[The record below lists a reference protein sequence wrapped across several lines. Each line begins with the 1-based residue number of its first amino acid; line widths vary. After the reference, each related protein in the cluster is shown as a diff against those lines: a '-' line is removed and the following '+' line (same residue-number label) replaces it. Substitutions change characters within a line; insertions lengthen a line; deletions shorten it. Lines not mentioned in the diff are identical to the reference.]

1 MTYAFFATCPK
12 AMEPILADELGPL
25 GAEDIKL
32 TQGGVYFNGDLKVG
46 YSACL
51 WSRLAN
57 RVLLLLHSEAVD
69 SVDEL
74 YDAVNKVEWTEHFD
88 SDQTFLV
95 DYAGRMRG
103 IDNTHFGALKV
114 KDAIVDQFRSKGEL
128 RPNIAKQEPDVRIN
142 VFITKG
148 RVRISLDLS
157 GESLHKRGYR
167 REGGMAPLKENLA
180 AALLIRAGWPEMAA
194 AGKPLM
200 DPMCGSGTFLI
211 EAAMMASDT
220 APGLL
225 RWRFGLQ
232 MWKQHNV
239 ELWREV
245 WDAAELRREVGE
257 AAATSEIHGYDGQ
270 PKAISK
276 CRENLKQAGMTDR
289 IRVSHRELKDLK
301 PLTHKAQQQ
310 LGLVITN
317 PPYGERLSEVAD
329 IQYLYQHLGERLS
342 QDFIGWELA
351 VFTGNSELG
360 KAVGLRSHKQYSFY
374 NGAIKS
380 QLLMYS
386 LETTNRFADRRQ
398 ASGEIPLQAL
408 SEGAQ
413 MFANR
418 VVKNRKQLSKWVK
431 QENIQCYRIYDADMP
446 EYAVA
451 IDIYHDWLHVQE
463 YAAPKTVDAEK
474 AQRRL
479 EEVMLALPQA
489 LQIPEARIV
498 LKQRRQQTGK
508 DQYQTHDE
516 KGEYIQVAEGGC
528 KLLVNLNDYLDT
540 GLFLDHRPVRQ
551 KIQHL
556 AHGKRFLN
564 LFCYTGTATMHAVQG
579 GAHNSLSVDMSAT
592 YLSWG
597 KKNLALNGFSD
608 QVHKFEQHDCMEF
621 IKHHKGEYDLIF
633 LDPPTFSNSKK
644 MIGVL
649 DVQRD
654 HAWMIHRVM
663 DLLSED
669 GLLIFSTNYRRF
681 ELDDKVLQ
689 HNHVE
694 DISDQTLDKDFSRNK
709 KIHRCW
715 EIRKY
720 KPEVPS
726 NSEFYD
732 AEYAVSKPPSKN
744 TPERAS
750 EKAAN
755 KATEKAPKSV
765 PKRAPREVASAA
777 TAPKDPNL
785 ETKDRSTFNPWL
797 QKD

>member
-1 MTYAFFATCPK
+1 MTYSFFATCPK
-12 AMEPILADELGPL
+12 AMEPLLADELSLL

-46 YSACL
+46 YSSCL

-57 RVLLLLHSEAVD
+57 RVLLLLHTEAVD
-69 SVDEL
+69 SVEEL
-74 YDAVNKVEWTEHFD
+74 YDAVGKVVWTDHFD

-114 KDAIVDQFRSKGEL
+114 KDAIVDQFRSQGEL
-128 RPNIAKQEPDVRIN
+128 RPNIAKQDPDVRIN
-142 VFITKG
+142 VFVNKA

-180 AALLIRAGWPEMAA
+180 AALLIRAGWPAMALQ
-194 AGKPLM
+194 GKPLM
-200 DPMCGSGTFLI
+200 DPMCGSGTLLI

-232 MWKQHNV
+232 MWKQHDS
-239 ELWREV
+239 ELWREI
-245 WDAAELRREVGE
+245 WDAAEHRREAGE
-257 AAATSEIHGYDGQ
+257 ASATSEIHGYDGQ
-270 PKAISK
+270 PKAVSK
-276 CRENLKQAGMTDR
+276 CRENLKQAGLTER
-289 IRVSHRELKDLK
+289 VRVSHRELKDLK
-301 PLTHKAQQQ
+301 PLTHNAQQQ
-310 LGLVITN
+310 AGLVITN
-317 PPYGERLSEVAD
+317 PPYGERLSEVANM
-329 IQYLYQHLGERLS
+329 QYLYQHLGERLS
-342 QDFIGWELA
+342 QDFIGWELG
-351 VFTGNSELG
+351 VFTGNAELG
-360 KAVGLRSHKQYSFY
+360 KAVGLRSHKQYAFY

-386 LETTNRFADRRQ
+386 LDTSNRFADRRQ
-398 ASGEIPLQAL
+398 EGGEIPLQAL
-408 SEGAQ
+408 SEGAK

-418 VVKNRKQLSKWVK
+418 LVKNRKQLSKWVK
-431 QENIQCYRIYDADMP
+431 QEKIECYRLYDADMP

-451 IDIYHDWLHVQE
+451 IDVYGDWLHVQE
-463 YAAPKTVDAEK
+463 YAAPKTVDADK

-489 LQIPEARIV
+489 LQVSENRIV

-516 KGEYIQVAEGGC
+516 KGEYIQVQEGGC

-551 KIQHL
+551 RIQN
-556 AHGKRFLN
+556 AATGKRFLN
-564 LFCYTGTATMHAVQG
+564 LFCYTGTATLHAVLG
-579 GAHNSLSVDMSAT
+579 GARKSLSVDMSAT

-608 QVHKFEQHDCMEF
+608 QVHRFEQHDCMEF
-621 IKHHKGEYDLIF
+621 IKSHKGEYDLIF

-644 MIGVL
+644 MVGVL

-654 HAWMIHRVM
+654 HAWMIHKTM
-663 DLLSED
+663 DLLAED

-681 ELDDKVLQ
+681 ELDNKVIQ
-689 HNHVE
+689 HNHVV
-694 DISDQTLDKDFSRNK
+694 DISDQTLDKDFGRNK
-709 KIHRCW
+709 KIHRCF

-720 KPEVPS
+720 KPEVKGPADV
-726 NSEFYD
+726 YD
-732 AEYAVSKPPSKN
+732 ADYATS
-744 TPERAS
+744 TPASNAAIKAEARQAAEANEKLALQAEMKASIQAETEQAS
-750 EKAAN
+750 EQ
-755 KATEKAPKSV
+755 EKPSQAKV
-765 PKRAPREVASAA
+765 KG
-777 TAPKDPNL
+777 N
-785 ETKDRSTFNPWL
+785 FNPWL
-797 QKD
+797 RKD

>member
-12 AMEPILADELGPL
+12 AMEPILADELSPL

-74 YDAVNKVEWTEHFD
+74 YDAVSKVEWTEHFD

-528 KLLVNLNDYLDT
+528 KLLVNLIDYLDT

-732 AEYAVSKPPSKN
+732 AEYAVSRPPSKN
-744 TPERAS
+744 APERAS
-750 EKAAN
+750 EKAAS
-755 KATEKAPKSV
+755 KAPKPV
-765 PKRAPREVASAA
+765 PKMAPREVAPAE
-777 TAPKDPNL
+777 TAPKAPSL
-785 ETKDRSTFNPWL
+785 ATKDRSTFNPWL

>member
-451 IDIYHDWLHVQE
+451 
-463 YAAPKTVDAEK
+463 
-474 AQRRL
+474 
-479 EEVMLALPQA
+479 
-489 LQIPEARIV
+489 
-498 LKQRRQQTGK
+498 
-508 DQYQTHDE
+508 
-516 KGEYIQVAEGGC
+516 C
-528 KLLVNLNDYLDT
+528 LL
-540 GLFLDHRPVRQ
+540 
-551 KIQHL
+551 
-556 AHGKRFLN
+556 
-564 LFCYTGTATMHAVQG
+564 YT
-579 GAHNSLSVDMSAT
+579 SPS
-592 YLSWG
+592 
-597 KKNLALNGFSD
+597 
-608 QVHKFEQHDCMEF
+608 
-621 IKHHKGEYDLIF
+621 
-633 LDPPTFSNSKK
+633 P
-644 MIGVL
+644 
-649 DVQRD
+649 RD
-654 HAWMIHRVM
+654 R
-663 DLLSED
+663 
-669 GLLIFSTNYRRF
+669 G
-681 ELDDKVLQ
+681 
-689 HNHVE
+689 
-694 DISDQTLDKDFSRNK
+694 
-709 KIHRCW
+709 
-715 EIRKY
+715 
-720 KPEVPS
+720 
-726 NSEFYD
+726 
-732 AEYAVSKPPSKN
+732 
-744 TPERAS
+744 
-750 EKAAN
+750 
-755 KATEKAPKSV
+755 
-765 PKRAPREVASAA
+765 
-777 TAPKDPNL
+777 
-785 ETKDRSTFNPWL
+785 
-797 QKD
+797 

>member
-12 AMEPILADELGPL
+12 AMEPILADELSPL

-74 YDAVNKVEWTEHFD
+74 YDAVSKVEWTEHFD

-301 PLTHKAQQQ
+301 PLTHQAQQQ

-329 IQYLYQHLGERLS
+329 MQYLYQHLGERLS

-386 LETTNRFADRRQ
+386 LETTNRFADRRP

-516 KGEYIQVAEGGC
+516 KGEYIQVEEGGC

-556 AHGKRFLN
+556 AQGKRFLN

-608 QVHKFEQHDCMEF
+608 QVHQFEQHDCMEF

-732 AEYAVSKPPSKN
+732 AEYAVSRPPSKN
-744 TPERAS
+744 APERAS
-750 EKAAN
+750 EKAAS
-755 KATEKAPKSV
+755 KAPKPV
-765 PKRAPREVASAA
+765 PKMAPREVAPAE
-777 TAPKDPNL
+777 TAPKAPSL
-785 ETKDRSTFNPWL
+785 ATKDRSTFNPWL

>member
-12 AMEPILADELGPL
+12 AMEPILADELSPL

-74 YDAVNKVEWTEHFD
+74 YDAVSKVEWTEHFD

-270 PKAISK
+270 PMAISK

-301 PLTHKAQQQ
+301 PLTHQAQQQ

-329 IQYLYQHLGERLS
+329 MQYLYQHLGERLS

-516 KGEYIQVAEGGC
+516 KGEYIQVEEGGC

-556 AHGKRFLN
+556 AQGKRFLN

-608 QVHKFEQHDCMEF
+608 QVHQFEQHDCMEF

-732 AEYAVSKPPSKN
+732 AEYAVSRPPSKN
-744 TPERAS
+744 APERAS
-750 EKAAN
+750 EKAAS
-755 KATEKAPKSV
+755 KAPKPV
-765 PKRAPREVASAA
+765 PKMAPREVAPAE
-777 TAPKDPNL
+777 TAPKAPSL
-785 ETKDRSTFNPWL
+785 ATKDRSTFNPWL

>member
-1 MTYAFFATCPK
+1 
-12 AMEPILADELGPL
+12 MEPILADELSPL

-74 YDAVNKVEWTEHFD
+74 YDAVSKVEWTEHFD

-301 PLTHKAQQQ
+301 PLTHQAQQQ

-329 IQYLYQHLGERLS
+329 MQYLYQHLGERLS

-516 KGEYIQVAEGGC
+516 KGEYIQVEEGGC

-556 AHGKRFLN
+556 AQGKRFLN

-608 QVHKFEQHDCMEF
+608 QVHQFEQHDCMEF

-732 AEYAVSKPPSKN
+732 AEYAVSRPPSKN
-744 TPERAS
+744 APERAS
-750 EKAAN
+750 GKAAS
-755 KATEKAPKSV
+755 KAPKPV
-765 PKRAPREVASAA
+765 PKMAPREVAPAE
-777 TAPKDPNL
+777 TAPKAPSL
-785 ETKDRSTFNPWL
+785 ATKDRSTFNPWL

>member
-12 AMEPILADELGPL
+12 AMEPILADELSPL

-74 YDAVNKVEWTEHFD
+74 YDAVSKVEWTEHFD

-301 PLTHKAQQQ
+301 PLTHQAQQH

-329 IQYLYQHLGERLS
+329 MQYLYQHLGERLS

-516 KGEYIQVAEGGC
+516 KGEYIQVEEGGC

-556 AHGKRFLN
+556 AQGKRFLN

-608 QVHKFEQHDCMEF
+608 QVHQFEQHDCMEF

-732 AEYAVSKPPSKN
+732 AEYAVSRPPSKN
-744 TPERAS
+744 APERAS
-750 EKAAN
+750 EKAAS
-755 KATEKAPKSV
+755 KAPKPV
-765 PKRAPREVASAA
+765 PKMAPREVAPAE
-777 TAPKDPNL
+777 TAPKAPSL
-785 ETKDRSTFNPWL
+785 ATKDRSTFNPWL

>member
-12 AMEPILADELGPL
+12 AMEPILADELSPL

-74 YDAVNKVEWTEHFD
+74 YDAVSKVEWTEHFD

-301 PLTHKAQQQ
+301 PLTHQAQQQ

-329 IQYLYQHLGERLS
+329 MQYLYQHLGERLS

-386 LETTNRFADRRQ
+386 LEITNHFADRRQ

-516 KGEYIQVAEGGC
+516 KGEYIQVEEGGC

-608 QVHKFEQHDCMEF
+608 QVHQFEQHDCMEF

-732 AEYAVSKPPSKN
+732 AEYAVSRPPSKN
-744 TPERAS
+744 APERAS
-750 EKAAN
+750 EKAAS
-755 KATEKAPKSV
+755 KAPKPV
-765 PKRAPREVASAA
+765 PKMAPREVAPAE
-777 TAPKDPNL
+777 TAPKAPSL
-785 ETKDRSTFNPWL
+785 ATKDRSTFNPWL

>member
-12 AMEPILADELGPL
+12 AMEPILADELSPL

-74 YDAVNKVEWTEHFD
+74 YDAVSKVEWTEHFD

-301 PLTHKAQQQ
+301 PLTHQAQQQ

-329 IQYLYQHLGERLS
+329 MQYLYQHLGERLS

-516 KGEYIQVAEGGC
+516 KGEYIQVEEGGC

-556 AHGKRFLN
+556 AQGKRFLN

-608 QVHKFEQHDCMEF
+608 QVHQFEQHDCMEF

-732 AEYAVSKPPSKN
+732 AEYAVSRPPSKN
-744 TPERAS
+744 APERAS
-750 EKAAN
+750 EKAAS
-755 KATEKAPKSV
+755 KAPKPA
-765 PKRAPREVASAA
+765 PKMAPREVAPAE
-777 TAPKDPNL
+777 TAPKAPSL
-785 ETKDRSTFNPWL
+785 ATKDRSTFNPWL

>member
-608 QVHKFEQHDCMEF
+608 QVHQFEQHDCMEF

-732 AEYAVSKPPSKN
+732 AEYAVSRPPSKN
-744 TPERAS
+744 APEIAS

-755 KATEKAPKSV
+755 KATEKAPKPV
-765 PKRAPREVASAA
+765 PKMAPREVAPAE
-777 TAPKDPNL
+777 TAPKAPSL
-785 ETKDRSTFNPWL
+785 ATKDRSTFNPWL

>member
-12 AMEPILADELGPL
+12 AMEPILADELSPL

-74 YDAVNKVEWTEHFD
+74 YDAVSKVEWTEHFD

-301 PLTHKAQQQ
+301 PLTHQAQQQ

-329 IQYLYQHLGERLS
+329 MQYLYQHLGERLS

-516 KGEYIQVAEGGC
+516 KGEYIQVEEGGC

-556 AHGKRFLN
+556 AQGKRFLN

-608 QVHKFEQHDCMEF
+608 QVHQFEQHDCMEF

-732 AEYAVSKPPSKN
+732 AEYAVSRPPSKN
-744 TPERAS
+744 APERAS

-755 KATEKAPKSV
+755 KAPKPV
-765 PKRAPREVASAA
+765 PKMAPREVAPAE
-777 TAPKDPNL
+777 TAPKAPSL
-785 ETKDRSTFNPWL
+785 ATKDRSTFNPWL

>member
-12 AMEPILADELGPL
+12 AMEPILADELSPL

-74 YDAVNKVEWTEHFD
+74 YDAVSKVEWTEHFD

-301 PLTHKAQQQ
+301 PLTHQAQQQ

-329 IQYLYQHLGERLS
+329 MQYLYQHLGERLS

-516 KGEYIQVAEGGC
+516 KGEYIQVEEGGC

-556 AHGKRFLN
+556 AQGKRFLN

-608 QVHKFEQHDCMEF
+608 QVHQFEQHDCMEF

-732 AEYAVSKPPSKN
+732 AEYAVSRPSSKN
-744 TPERAS
+744 APERAS

-755 KATEKAPKSV
+755 KAPKPV
-765 PKRAPREVASAA
+765 PKMAPREVAPAE
-777 TAPKDPNL
+777 TAPKAPSL
-785 ETKDRSTFNPWL
+785 ATKDRSTFNPWL

>member
-12 AMEPILADELGPL
+12 AMEPILADELSPL

-74 YDAVNKVEWTEHFD
+74 YDAVSKVEWTEHFD

-301 PLTHKAQQQ
+301 PLTHQAQQQ

-329 IQYLYQHLGERLS
+329 MQYLYQHLGERLS

-516 KGEYIQVAEGGC
+516 KGEYIQVEEGGC

-556 AHGKRFLN
+556 AQGKRFLN

-608 QVHKFEQHDCMEF
+608 QVHQFEQHDCMEF

-715 EIRKY
+715 ESRKY

-732 AEYAVSKPPSKN
+732 AEYAVSRPPSKN
-744 TPERAS
+744 APERAS
-750 EKAAN
+750 EKAAS
-755 KATEKAPKSV
+755 KAPKPV
-765 PKRAPREVASAA
+765 PKMAPREVAPAE
-777 TAPKDPNL
+777 TAPKAPSL
-785 ETKDRSTFNPWL
+785 ATKDRSTFNPWL

>member
-12 AMEPILADELGPL
+12 AMEPILADELSPL

-74 YDAVNKVEWTEHFD
+74 YDAVGKVEWTEHFD

-114 KDAIVDQFRSKGEL
+114 KDAVVDQFRSKGEL

-148 RVRISLDLS
+148 CVRISLDLS

-301 PLTHKAQQQ
+301 PLTHQAQQQ

-329 IQYLYQHLGERLS
+329 MQYLYQHLGERLS

-386 LETTNRFADRRQ
+386 LEITNHFADRRQ

-516 KGEYIQVAEGGC
+516 KGEYIQVEEGGC

-608 QVHKFEQHDCMEF
+608 QVHQFEQHDCMEF

-732 AEYAVSKPPSKN
+732 AEYAVSRPPSKN
-744 TPERAS
+744 APERAS
-750 EKAAN
+750 EKAAS
-755 KATEKAPKSV
+755 KAPKPV
-765 PKRAPREVASAA
+765 PKMAPREVAPAE
-777 TAPKDPNL
+777 TAPKAPSL
-785 ETKDRSTFNPWL
+785 ATKDRSTFNPWL

>member
-12 AMEPILADELGPL
+12 AMEPILADELSPL

-74 YDAVNKVEWTEHFD
+74 YDAVSKVEWTEHFD

-516 KGEYIQVAEGGC
+516 KGEYIQVEEGGC

-732 AEYAVSKPPSKN
+732 AEYAVSRPPSKN
-744 TPERAS
+744 APERAS
-750 EKAAN
+750 EKAAS
-755 KATEKAPKSV
+755 KAPKPV
-765 PKRAPREVASAA
+765 PKMAPREVAPAE
-777 TAPKDPNL
+777 TAPKAPSL
-785 ETKDRSTFNPWL
+785 ATKDRSTFNPWL

>member
-12 AMEPILADELGPL
+12 AMEPILADELSPL

-74 YDAVNKVEWTEHFD
+74 YDAVSKVEWTEHFD

-301 PLTHKAQQQ
+301 PLTHQAQQQ

-329 IQYLYQHLGERLS
+329 MQYLYQHLGERLS

-516 KGEYIQVAEGGC
+516 KGEYIQVEEGGC

-556 AHGKRFLN
+556 AQGKRFLN

-579 GAHNSLSVDMSAT
+579 GAHISLSVDMSAT

-608 QVHKFEQHDCMEF
+608 QVHQFEQHDCMEF

-732 AEYAVSKPPSKN
+732 AEYAVSRPPSKN
-744 TPERAS
+744 APERAS
-750 EKAAN
+750 EKAAS
-755 KATEKAPKSV
+755 KAPKPV
-765 PKRAPREVASAA
+765 PKMSPREVAPAE
-777 TAPKDPNL
+777 TAPKAPSL
-785 ETKDRSTFNPWL
+785 ATKDRSTFNPWL

>member
-12 AMEPILADELGPL
+12 AMEPILADELSPL

-74 YDAVNKVEWTEHFD
+74 YDAVSKVEWTEHFD

-301 PLTHKAQQQ
+301 PLTHQAQQQ

-329 IQYLYQHLGERLS
+329 MQYLYQHLGERLS

-398 ASGEIPLQAL
+398 ASGEISLQAL

-516 KGEYIQVAEGGC
+516 KGEYIQVEEGGC

-556 AHGKRFLN
+556 AQGKRFLN

-608 QVHKFEQHDCMEF
+608 QVHQFEQHDCMEF

-732 AEYAVSKPPSKN
+732 AEYAVSRPPSKN
-744 TPERAS
+744 APERAS
-750 EKAAN
+750 EKAAS
-755 KATEKAPKSV
+755 KAPKPV
-765 PKRAPREVASAA
+765 PKMAPREVAPAE
-777 TAPKDPNL
+777 TAPKAPSL
-785 ETKDRSTFNPWL
+785 ATKDRSTFNPWL

>member
-12 AMEPILADELGPL
+12 AMEPILADELSPL

-74 YDAVNKVEWTEHFD
+74 YDAVSKVEWTEHFD

-270 PKAISK
+270 PKSISK

-301 PLTHKAQQQ
+301 PLTHQAQQQ

-329 IQYLYQHLGERLS
+329 MQYLYQHLGERLS

-516 KGEYIQVAEGGC
+516 KGEYIQVEEGGC

-556 AHGKRFLN
+556 AQGKRFLN

-608 QVHKFEQHDCMEF
+608 QVHQFEQHDCMEF

-732 AEYAVSKPPSKN
+732 AEYAVSRPPSKN
-744 TPERAS
+744 APERAS
-750 EKAAN
+750 EKAAS
-755 KATEKAPKSV
+755 KAPKPV
-765 PKRAPREVASAA
+765 PKMAPREVAPAE
-777 TAPKDPNL
+777 TAPKAPSL
-785 ETKDRSTFNPWL
+785 ATKDRSTFNPWL

>member
-732 AEYAVSKPPSKN
+732 AEYAVSRPPSKN
-744 TPERAS
+744 APERAS
-750 EKAAN
+750 EKAAS
-755 KATEKAPKSV
+755 KAPKPV
-765 PKRAPREVASAA
+765 PKMAPREVAPAE
-777 TAPKDPNL
+777 TAPKAPSL
-785 ETKDRSTFNPWL
+785 ATKDRSTFNPWL

>member
-12 AMEPILADELGPL
+12 AMEPILADELSPL

-74 YDAVNKVEWTEHFD
+74 YDAVSKVEWTEHFD

-301 PLTHKAQQQ
+301 PLTHQAQQQ

-329 IQYLYQHLGERLS
+329 MQYLYQHLGERLS

-516 KGEYIQVAEGGC
+516 KGEYIQVEEGGC

-744 TPERAS
+744 APERAS
-750 EKAAN
+750 EKAAS
-755 KATEKAPKSV
+755 KAPKPV
-765 PKRAPREVASAA
+765 PKMAPREVAPAE
-777 TAPKDPNL
+777 TAPKAPSL
-785 ETKDRSTFNPWL
+785 ATKDRSTFNPWL

>member
-74 YDAVNKVEWTEHFD
+74 YDAVSKVEWTEHFD

-301 PLTHKAQQQ
+301 PLTHQAQQQ

-329 IQYLYQHLGERLS
+329 MQYLYQHLGERLS

-516 KGEYIQVAEGGC
+516 KGEYIQVEEGGC

-556 AHGKRFLN
+556 AQGKRFLN

-608 QVHKFEQHDCMEF
+608 QVHQFEQHDCMEF

-732 AEYAVSKPPSKN
+732 AEYAVSRPPSKN
-744 TPERAS
+744 APERAS
-750 EKAAN
+750 EKAAS
-755 KATEKAPKSV
+755 KAPKPV
-765 PKRAPREVASAA
+765 PKMAPREVAPAE
-777 TAPKDPNL
+777 TAPKAPSL
-785 ETKDRSTFNPWL
+785 ATKDRSTFNPWL

>member
-12 AMEPILADELGPL
+12 AMEPILADELSPL

-74 YDAVNKVEWTEHFD
+74 YDAVSKVEWTEHFD

-301 PLTHKAQQQ
+301 PLTHQAQQQ

-329 IQYLYQHLGERLS
+329 MQYLYQHLGERLS

-386 LETTNRFADRRQ
+386 LEITNHFADRRQ

-516 KGEYIQVAEGGC
+516 KGEYIQVEEGGC

-556 AHGKRFLN
+556 AQGKRFLN

-608 QVHKFEQHDCMEF
+608 QVHQFEQHDCMEF

-732 AEYAVSKPPSKN
+732 AEYAVSRPPSKN
-744 TPERAS
+744 APERAS
-750 EKAAN
+750 EKAAS
-755 KATEKAPKSV
+755 KAPKPV
-765 PKRAPREVASAA
+765 PKMAPREVAPAE
-777 TAPKDPNL
+777 TAPKAPSL
-785 ETKDRSTFNPWL
+785 ATKDRSTFNPWL

>member
-12 AMEPILADELGPL
+12 AMEPILADELSPL

-74 YDAVNKVEWTEHFD
+74 YDAVSKVEWTEHFD

-301 PLTHKAQQQ
+301 PLTHQAQQQ

-329 IQYLYQHLGERLS
+329 MQYLYQHLGERLS

-516 KGEYIQVAEGGC
+516 KGEYIQVEEGGC

-556 AHGKRFLN
+556 AQGKRFLN

-608 QVHKFEQHDCMEF
+608 QVHQFEQHDCMEF

-732 AEYAVSKPPSKN
+732 AEYAVSRPSSKN
-744 TPERAS
+744 APERAS
-750 EKAAN
+750 EKAAS
-755 KATEKAPKSV
+755 KAPKPV
-765 PKRAPREVASAA
+765 PKMAPREVAPAE
-777 TAPKDPNL
+777 TAPKAPSL
-785 ETKDRSTFNPWL
+785 ATKDRSTFNPWL

>member
-1 MTYAFFATCPK
+1 M
-12 AMEPILADELGPL
+12 
-25 GAEDIKL
+25 
-32 TQGGVYFNGDLKVG
+32 
-46 YSACL
+46 
-51 WSRLAN
+51 
-57 RVLLLLHSEAVD
+57 
-69 SVDEL
+69 
-74 YDAVNKVEWTEHFD
+74 
-88 SDQTFLV
+88 
-95 DYAGRMRG
+95 
-103 IDNTHFGALKV
+103 
-114 KDAIVDQFRSKGEL
+114 
-128 RPNIAKQEPDVRIN
+128 
-142 VFITKG
+142 
-148 RVRISLDLS
+148 
-157 GESLHKRGYR
+157 
-167 REGGMAPLKENLA
+167 
-180 AALLIRAGWPEMAA
+180 
-194 AGKPLM
+194 
-200 DPMCGSGTFLI
+200 
-211 EAAMMASDT
+211 
-220 APGLL
+220 
-225 RWRFGLQ
+225 
-232 MWKQHNV
+232 
-239 ELWREV
+239 
-245 WDAAELRREVGE
+245 
-257 AAATSEIHGYDGQ
+257 
-270 PKAISK
+270 
-276 CRENLKQAGMTDR
+276 
-289 IRVSHRELKDLK
+289 
-301 PLTHKAQQQ
+301 
-310 LGLVITN
+310 
-317 PPYGERLSEVAD
+317 
-329 IQYLYQHLGERLS
+329 
-342 QDFIGWELA
+342 
-351 VFTGNSELG
+351 
-360 KAVGLRSHKQYSFY
+360 
-374 NGAIKS
+374 
-380 QLLMYS
+380 
-386 LETTNRFADRRQ
+386 FAD
-398 ASGEIPLQAL
+398 
-408 SEGAQ
+408 
-413 MFANR
+413 R

-516 KGEYIQVAEGGC
+516 KGEYIQVEEGGC

-556 AHGKRFLN
+556 AQGKRFLN

-608 QVHKFEQHDCMEF
+608 QVHQFEQHDCMES

-732 AEYAVSKPPSKN
+732 AEYAVSRPPSKN
-744 TPERAS
+744 APERAS
-750 EKAAN
+750 EKAAS
-755 KATEKAPKSV
+755 KAPKPV
-765 PKRAPREVASAA
+765 PKMAPREVAPAE
-777 TAPKDPNL
+777 TAPKAPSL
-785 ETKDRSTFNPWL
+785 ATKDRSTFNPWL

>member
-12 AMEPILADELGPL
+12 AMEPILADELSPL

-74 YDAVNKVEWTEHFD
+74 YDAVSKVEWTEHFD

-398 ASGEIPLQAL
+398 TSGEIPLQAL

-732 AEYAVSKPPSKN
+732 AEYAVSRPPSKN
-744 TPERAS
+744 APERAS
-750 EKAAN
+750 EKAAS
-755 KATEKAPKSV
+755 KAPKPV
-765 PKRAPREVASAA
+765 PKMAPREVAPAE
-777 TAPKDPNL
+777 TAPKAPSL
-785 ETKDRSTFNPWL
+785 ATKDRSTFNPWL

>member
-12 AMEPILADELGPL
+12 AMEPILADELSPL

-57 RVLLLLHSEAVD
+57 RVLLLLYSEAVD

-74 YDAVNKVEWTEHFD
+74 YDAVSKVEWTEHFD

-301 PLTHKAQQQ
+301 PLTHQAQQQ

-329 IQYLYQHLGERLS
+329 MQYLYQHLGERLS

-516 KGEYIQVAEGGC
+516 KGEYIQVEEGGC

-556 AHGKRFLN
+556 AQGKRFLN

-608 QVHKFEQHDCMEF
+608 QVHQFEQHDCMEF

-732 AEYAVSKPPSKN
+732 AEYAVSRPPSKN
-744 TPERAS
+744 APERAS
-750 EKAAN
+750 EKAAS
-755 KATEKAPKSV
+755 KAPKPV
-765 PKRAPREVASAA
+765 PKMAPREVAPAE
-777 TAPKDPNL
+777 TAPKAPSL
-785 ETKDRSTFNPWL
+785 ATKDRSTFNPWL

>member
-12 AMEPILADELGPL
+12 AMEPILADELSPL

-301 PLTHKAQQQ
+301 PLTHQAQQQ

-329 IQYLYQHLGERLS
+329 MQYLYQHLGERLS

-516 KGEYIQVAEGGC
+516 KGEYIQVEEGGC

-556 AHGKRFLN
+556 AQGKRFLN

-608 QVHKFEQHDCMEF
+608 QVHQFEQHDCMEF

-732 AEYAVSKPPSKN
+732 AEYAVSRPPSKN
-744 TPERAS
+744 APERAS

-755 KATEKAPKSV
+755 KAPKPV
-765 PKRAPREVASAA
+765 PKMAPREVAPAE
-777 TAPKDPNL
+777 TAPKAPSL
-785 ETKDRSTFNPWL
+785 ATKDRSTFNPWL